1 MRLIDA
7 DPLYEKV
14 QHDEELARNRVLY
27 TNSTLPYPNNLN
39 PSYTRYVA
47 QMNERTQFKHMIADA
62 PTIEARKRGRWMLG
76 HRAGYGESLYW
87 YIYCSECLCERDDD
101 DHDKDTPY
109 CPNCGA
115 EMRRST
121 ESKGESDGQ

>member
-14 QHDEELARNRVLY
+14 QHGEELARNRVLD
-27 TNSTLPYPNNLN
+27 TEPTLPYQNNLN

-47 QMNERTQFKHMIADA
+47 QMDERTKLKFMIADA
-62 PTIEARKRGRWMLG
+62 PTIEARKK
-76 HRAGYGESLYW
+76 GEWNCGDDMFEYA
-87 YIYCSECLCERDDD
+87 ICSVCKWDSGEAWEYAKKYFR
-101 DHDKDTPY
+101 Y

-115 EMRRST
+115 DMR
-121 ESKGESDGQ
+121 GESDD